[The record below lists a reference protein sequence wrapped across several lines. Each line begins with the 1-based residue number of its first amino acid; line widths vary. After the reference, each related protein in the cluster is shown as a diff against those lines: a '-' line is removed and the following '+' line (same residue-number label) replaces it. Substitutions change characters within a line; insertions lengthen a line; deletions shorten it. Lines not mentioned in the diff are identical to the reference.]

1 MAVVDGG
8 ETSDG
13 MPLHPQIAQ
22 AKQPDYS
29 LFGENSTM
37 TYGYCTE
44 CLLRLQSKKVNV
56 ESFSVDIISD
66 YLKTIGDSVVILKN
80 KSIVKIHVHT
90 MTPGKVLDFCQQ
102 FGEFLTLKIENMQL
116 QHNNTLS
123 DKSTE
128 VQAPPAESKPYAVV
142 AVVNGEGIKN
152 MFYEQ
157 GADVIVEGGQCTNP
171 SAEDFIAAFDR
182 ACADK
187 IIVLPNNGNIIL
199 TAKQAAKLYTK
210 SEVYVLEN
218 NSIGSGYAALSM
230 LDTTSDNIDT
240 IMQELKDATVGV
252 RTIMVSKS
260 VRDAAM
266 SDFEVKCGDYISI
279 SDKNILS
286 CEKSK
291 TAAACEAIKVAHND
305 EDSIVLL
312 IKGSDASS
320 DEADAVCE
328 FVRRELAQT
337 EVYKIDGEQ
346 DIYDFIIIME

>member
-1 MAVVDGG
+1 
-8 ETSDG
+8 
-13 MPLHPQIAQ
+13 
-22 AKQPDYS
+22 
-29 LFGENSTM
+29 
-37 TYGYCTE
+37 
-44 CLLRLQSKKVNV
+44 
-56 ESFSVDIISD
+56 
-66 YLKTIGDSVVILKN
+66 
-80 KSIVKIHVHT
+80 
-90 MTPGKVLDFCQQ
+90 
-102 FGEFLTLKIENMQL
+102 
-116 QHNNTLS
+116 
-123 DKSTE
+123 
-128 VQAPPAESKPYAVV
+128 
-142 AVVNGEGIKN
+142 
-152 MFYEQ
+152 
-157 GADVIVEGGQCTNP
+157 
-171 SAEDFIAAFDR
+171 
-182 ACADK
+182 
-187 IIVLPNNGNIIL
+187 
-199 TAKQAAKLYTK
+199 
-210 SEVYVLEN
+210 
-218 NSIGSGYAALSM
+218 M

-337 EVYKIDGEQ
+337 EGYKIDGEQ